1 MLAKALADCL
11 VMKRMMSNKVM
22 MVMMLMVMIMMMM
35 MTVSPYPMERDPLE
49 PLSVSFL
56 VPEQPPLQP
65 FDHHDD
71 KR

>member
-22 MVMMLMVMIMMMM
+22 MVMMVMVMMMM
-35 MTVSPYPMERDPLE
+35 MVSPYPMERDPLE

>member
-22 MVMMLMVMIMMMM
+22 MVMLMMIMMM

>member
-11 VMKRMMSNKVM
+11 VMKRIMSNKVM
-22 MVMMLMVMIMMMM
+22 MVMLIMMMMMMM